1 MPDSAGSGRILM
13 LLGNNP
19 YPHDPRV
26 RHEAVALAS
35 AGYEVTVICPRLPSQ
50 PRSEMIDGVRVAR
63 YRAPGRAPGA
73 AGYILEYAYATLA
86 SLVLSLR
93 VLRRHGFD
101 VVHAHNPPDTF
112 ALLGALYKLLGGKR
126 FIFDHHDLAPEMYD
140 ARFDG
145 RGSRAVRTVLV
156 LLEKLSC
163 RLADHVIATNRSY
176 RAVEMER
183 GKVAPER
190 ITVVRNGPGLGDVHP
205 VEPDLALRARAGAI
219 VGYLGVMGYQD
230 GVDHLLRAMRHLVY
244 DLGRRD
250 ALCILIGRG
259 DAKEDLERLARE
271 LGIEEHVL
279 FTGFIPVADVVRY
292 LSTADVCVDPDPSNP
307 FNDRS
312 TMIKVM
318 DYMTFARPIVA
329 FDLPENRFTAGEA
342 AHYVRANDDL
352 ELARGILELM
362 GDPDR
367 RARMGATGRRRVRS
381 ELAWGNSIPPLLAAY
396 RSVIPV
402 EAGRPWK
409 WREAGRTPTWL
420 SRGRRT
426 ARAAVADPDST

>member
-1 MPDSAGSGRILM
+1 MDGMRDSAGSPRVLM

-35 AGYEVTVICPRLPSQ
+35 AGYTVTVVCPAMPGQ
-50 PRSEMIDGVRVAR
+50 DDSETINGVHVLRYGAR
-63 YRAPGRAPGA
+63 DRGRGA
-73 AGYILEYAYATLA
+73 AGYVFEYAYATLA

-112 ALLGALYKLLGGKR
+112 ALLAALYKALGKR
-126 FIFDHHDLAPEMYD
+126 FVFDHHDLAPEMYD
-140 ARFDG
+140 ARFG
-145 RGSRAVRTVLV
+145 GKGNRVIRTALV

-163 RLADHVIATNRSY
+163 RLADHVIAANRSY
-176 RAVEMER
+176 RAVEIQR
-183 GKVAPER
+183 GRVAPER

-205 VEPDLALRARAGAI
+205 VEPDPALRARAGTI
-219 VGYLGVMGYQD
+219 VGYLGTMGYQD
-230 GVDHLLRAMRHLVY
+230 GVDHLLRAMHHLVY
-244 DLGRRD
+244 DLGQRD

-259 DAKEDLERLARE
+259 AAREELQQLARE
-271 LGIEEHVL
+271 LRIEDHVL
-279 FTGFIPVADVVRY
+279 FPGFVPVADVVRY

-318 DYMTFARPIVA
+318 DYMTFSKPIVA
-329 FDLPENRFTAGEA
+329 FDLPENRFTADSA
-342 AHYVRANDDL
+342 AHYVRPNDDL

-362 GDPDR
+362 ADR
-367 RARMGATGRRRVRS
+367 ERRVRMGAAGRQRVET
-381 ELAWGNSIPPLLAAY
+381 ELAWANSVPPLLAAY
-396 RSVIPV
+396 RSVIPTGVGPVV
-402 EAGRPWK
+402 EA
-409 WREAGRTPTWL
+409 A
-420 SRGRRT
+420 
-426 ARAAVADPDST
+426 

>member
-1 MPDSAGSGRILM
+1 MRDSAGSARVLM

-26 RHEAVALAS
+26 RREAVALAS

-50 PRSEMIDGVRVAR
+50 SRSERIDGVRVLR
-63 YRAPGRAPGA
+63 YRTPERVPGA
-73 AGYILEYAYATLA
+73 AGYIVEYAYATLA
-86 SLVLSLR
+86 SLALSLR

-112 ALLGALYKLLGGKR
+112 ALIGALYKLLGKR
-126 FIFDHHDLAPEMYD
+126 FVFDHHDLAPEMYD
-140 ARFDG
+140 ARFGG
-145 RGSRAVRTVLV
+145 RGSRVVRTVLV

-163 RLADHVIATNRSY
+163 RLADHVIAANRSY
-176 RAVEMER
+176 RAVEIER

-190 ITVVRNGPGLGDVHP
+190 ITVVRNGPGFDDVRP
-205 VEPDLALRARAGAI
+205 TGPDPGLRARAGTL

-230 GVDHLLRAMRHLVY
+230 GVDHLLRAMRHLVE

-259 DAKEDLERLARE
+259 DAREDLERLARE
-271 LGIEEHVL
+271 LQIEDHVL
-279 FTGFIPVADVVRY
+279 FTGFIPVADVVRH
-292 LSTADVCVDPDPSNP
+292 LSTVDVCVDPDPSNP

-318 DYMTFARPIVA
+318 DYMSFARPIVA

-342 AHYVRANDDL
+342 AHHVRPNDDL
-352 ELARGILELM
+352 ELARAIVELM
-362 GDPDR
+362 DDPER
-367 RARMGATGRRRVRS
+367 RARMGAAGRTRVTS
-381 ELAWGNSIPPLLAAY
+381 ELAWEHSIPPLLGAY
-396 RSVIPV
+396 RAVLEPAREWRHGV
-402 EAGRPWK
+402 AGVR
-409 WREAGRTPTWL
+409 
-420 SRGRRT
+420 
-426 ARAAVADPDST
+426 DSA